1 MLSRRLA
8 WNGQTIIR
16 AHCGGGGVR
25 VPCWL
30 SRATGRRRT
39 LTQSDRRSAPR
50 TAYTC
55 MYNISSRF
63 SNTFYSL
70 RDTSKRRL
78 EKKIPRTRVIRLAE
92 WAGRRPRT
100 ESRVAIIE
108 KIKITIITTV
118 NHSYIY
124 IYIYERVC
132 IHVCIR
138 GAKNAR

>member
-78 EKKIPRTRVIRLAE
+78 EKKNPTNARNTACRV
-92 WAGRRPRT
+92 GGQ
-100 ESRVAIIE
+100 
-108 KIKITIITTV
+108 TTTDGEQGGD
-118 NHSYIY
+118 NRKNKNNNNNDRKSLIYIY
-124 IYIYERVC
+124 IYI
-132 IHVCIR
+132 
-138 GAKNAR
+138 